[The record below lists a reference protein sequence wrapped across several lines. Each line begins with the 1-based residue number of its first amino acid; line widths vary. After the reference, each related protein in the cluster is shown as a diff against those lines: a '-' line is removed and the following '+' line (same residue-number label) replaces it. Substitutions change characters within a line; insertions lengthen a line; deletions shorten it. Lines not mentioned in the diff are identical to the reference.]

1 MSTAITFSRY
11 GEPDVLTVAAAEVP
25 QPGPGQVRIRVHA
38 VAVNLIDIKIRSGHM
53 DDIFP
58 ISFPVTP
65 GWDVA
70 GVVDAAGENATAAVG
85 DEVFGVATA
94 GGYSEY
100 ALLDQPVARPAGVS
114 AETAAALVT
123 VGEAAVRGLRHLDV
137 KAGQTLLIHGA
148 AGSVGTIAV
157 QLAVAQGL
165 TVIGTAAAGDLERV
179 TALGAAAIRYGQ
191 GWANRVR
198 AVAPDG
204 IDAVFDT
211 SGAGVLAESVAL
223 TGDAGRVITIA
234 DEAAAQYG
242 VRFTGA
248 DPGDR
253 VPEARAELADLAAS
267 GRLSVPI
274 WRIYPLAQA
283 ARAHADLEAGRAHG
297 KIILRP

>member
-11 GEPDVLTVAAAEVP
+11 GEPDVLTASSAEVP
-25 QPGPGQVRIRVHA
+25 QPGPGQVRVRVRA
-38 VAVNLIDIKIRSGHM
+38 VAVNLIDVKIRSGHM
-53 DDIFP
+53 DGIIP
-58 ISFPVTP
+58 VSFPVTP

-70 GVVDAAGENATAAVG
+70 GVVDAAGESATATVG
-85 DEVFGVATA
+85 DEVFGVASA

-137 KAGQTLLIHGA
+137 KPGQTLLIHGA

-165 TVIGTAAAGDLERV
+165 TVIGTAAEDDLGGV
-179 TALGAAAIRYGQ
+179 TALGATAVRYGE
-191 GWANRVR
+191 GWADRVR

-204 IDAVFDT
+204 VDVVFDT
-211 SGAGVLAESVAL
+211 SGAGVLADSVAL
-223 TGDAGRVITIA
+223 TGDASRVITIA
-234 DEAAAQYG
+234 DENAEQFG

-253 VPEARAELADLAAS
+253 VPESRAELAGLAAA
-267 GRLSVPI
+267 GQLSVPI
-274 WRIYPLAQA
+274 WRTYPLAQA
-283 ARAHADLEAGRAHG
+283 ALAHADLEAGRNHG

>member
-11 GEPDVLTVAAAEVP
+11 GEPDVLTVSSAEVP

-38 VAVNLIDIKIRSGHM
+38 VAVNLIDVKIRGGHM
-53 DDIFP
+53 DGIFP

-70 GVVDAAGENATAAVG
+70 GVVDAAGENAAAAAG
-85 DEVFGVATA
+85 DEVFGVASA

-137 KAGQTLLIHGA
+137 KPGQTLLIHGA
-148 AGSVGTIAV
+148 AGSAGTIAV
-157 QLAVAQGL
+157 QLAAAQGL
-165 TVIGTAAAGDLERV
+165 TVIGTAAEDDLGGV
-179 TALGAAAIRYGQ
+179 TSLGATAVRYGQ
-191 GWANRVR
+191 GWADRVR

-204 IDAVFDT
+204 VDAVFDT
-211 SGAGVLAESVAL
+211 SGAGVLADSVAL
-223 TGDAGRVITIA
+223 TGDASRVITIA
-234 DEAAAQYG
+234 DENAAQFE

-253 VPEARAELADLAAS
+253 VPEARAELASLAAT

-274 WRIYPLAQA
+274 WRTYPLAQA
-283 ARAHADLEAGRAHG
+283 ALAHADLEAGRNHG

>member
-11 GEPDVLTVAAAEVP
+11 GEPDVLTVSAAEVP

-38 VAVNLIDIKIRSGHM
+38 VAVNLIDVKIRSGHM
-53 DDIFP
+53 DGIFP

-137 KAGQTLLIHGA
+137 KPGQTLLIHGA

-179 TALGAAAIRYGQ
+179 TAIRYGQ
-191 GWANRVR
+191 GWADRVR

-253 VPEARAELADLAAS
+253 VPEARAELADLAAT